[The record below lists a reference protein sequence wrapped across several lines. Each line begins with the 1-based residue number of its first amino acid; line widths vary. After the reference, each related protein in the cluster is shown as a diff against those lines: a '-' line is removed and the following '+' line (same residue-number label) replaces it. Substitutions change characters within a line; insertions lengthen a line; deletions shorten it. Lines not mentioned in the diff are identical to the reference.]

1 MAKKEVISKE
11 ERYLQ
16 LLLEN
21 SIDLLFLLDRD
32 FKLVYCTK
40 AYLTMFR
47 IHSLEVI
54 RGRNFTDII
63 IRYLGEDNAI
73 KLNTVLMH
81 SRQLTEPEYVD
92 FVIQKQGNR
101 GNRSLHAQ
109 ISPMLKDGEI
119 DGYLVLF
126 QDTTELIRAK
136 EQAEKANAA
145 KSSFLAAMSHEIR
158 TPMNAI
164 IGISDLALK
173 EMSNPRVTEYL
184 TNIRQAGKNLLAI
197 INDILDF
204 TRIESGNLQITELPY
219 EFNSLLIDV
228 FNVMRFHLNTK
239 PLRFL
244 TEIDSRI
251 PRQFLGDETRV
262 RQILL
267 NLLSNAVKYTNQGF
281 VKLKISGIT
290 VQKECHLL
298 FEVSDSGIGIK
309 DEDKSRL
316 FGAYVR
322 LDKERNTGVEG
333 TGLGLSI
340 TSSLCKAM
348 GGDISVKS
356 EYEKGSTFS
365 VSIVQRILSPLPMAE
380 LKDPEQKKTLYYCE
394 DTAVSSSFG
403 WTLENLQVKAVSAVD
418 ENDLLEKLAS
428 GVWDYVFFPVS
439 CIKIVE
445 QCICRANI
453 NTVPILL
460 ANSVFDVPPWDG
472 LTAAFPYYSI
482 TVINAFEGRQ
492 SFAQA
497 GKIAFISPDYK
508 ILIVDDLEINLK
520 IAQGLFAPY
529 RMKITTCNEGRMA
542 VELVKNEKFDL
553 ILLDHIMPGMSGIET
568 VKVIRSLEGQEYKDV
583 PIAAM
588 TANTSA
594 EIREELLNSGF
605 NDYLEKPVEAD
616 RLAAFVERWVPESRR
631 QPADLSKYTFLG
643 IKGLD
648 EDSGLANC
656 FYSGEEYHELLRLY
670 CSDMDY
676 RFRFLQDTSLSGRQM
691 ADVLHILKSA
701 SEVVGASLFADI
713 AEELEIEFT
722 SGSCN
727 MAVLSRFVERLKNFK
742 ESILSAL
749 ESAGMDA

>member
-11 ERYLQ
+11 GWYLQ

-32 FKLVYCTK
+32 FNLVYCTK

-47 IHSLEVI
+47 IPNIEII
-54 RGRNFTDII
+54 RGRNFTDVI

-81 SRQLTEPEYVD
+81 SRQYTEPEYVD
-92 FVIQKQGNR
+92 FVIQKRGNR
-101 GNRSLHAQ
+101 GNRTLHVQ

-126 QDTTELIRAK
+126 HDTTELIRAK

-145 KSSFLAAMSHEIR
+145 KSNFLAAMSHEIR

-164 IGISDLALK
+164 IGMSSLALR
-173 EMSNPRVTEYL
+173 ETSNPRITECL
-184 TNIRQAGKNLLAI
+184 MNIRQAGKNLLTI

-204 TRIESGNLQITELPY
+204 TKIESGNLQITELSY
-219 EFNSLLIDV
+219 EFNSLLLDV
-228 FNVMRFHLNTK
+228 FNVIRFQMNSK
-239 PLRFL
+239 PLCFL
-244 TEIDSRI
+244 AEIDSRI
-251 PRQFLGDETRV
+251 PRQLLGDETRV
-262 RQILL
+262 RQILF

-281 VKLKISGIT
+281 VKIKISSIT
-290 VQKECHLL
+290 VQDDCHLL

-322 LDKERNTGVEG
+322 LDEEKNAGVEG

-340 TSSLCKAM
+340 TNSLCKAM

-356 EYEKGSTFS
+356 EYGKGSTFS
-365 VSIVQRILSPLPMAE
+365 VSIVQKVLSPLPMAE
-380 LKDPEQKKTLYYCE
+380 LKIPEQKKTLFYCE
-394 DTAVSSSFG
+394 EPIVSASFG
-403 WTLENLQVKAVSAVD
+403 WTLENLQVEAVSAVD
-418 ENDLLEKLAS
+418 ENDFVKKLAS

-439 CIKIVE
+439 CIGKVE
-445 QCICRANI
+445 QCIYQANI
-453 NTVPILL
+453 KTVPVLL
-460 ANSVFDVPPWDG
+460 ANPIFGAPFWEG
-472 LTAAFPYYSI
+472 LTVAFPYYAV
-482 TVINAFEGRQ
+482 TLVNAFEGKQ
-492 SFAQA
+492 SSVQA
-497 GKIAFISPDYK
+497 GKITFLSPDFK
-508 ILIVDDLEINLK
+508 ILIVDDLDINLK
-520 IAQGLFAPY
+520 IAKGLFAPY
-529 RMKITTCNEGRMA
+529 RMKITTCNEGRRA
-542 VELVKNEKFDL
+542 IELVKQENFDL
-553 ILLDHIMPGMSGIET
+553 ILLDQIMPGMSGFET
-568 VKVIRSLEGQEYKDV
+568 VKAIRSLEGQEYKDI

-594 EIREELLNSGF
+594 GVRERFLESGF

-616 RLAAFVERWVPESRR
+616 RLAAFVEKWVPEKRR
-631 QPADLSKYTFLG
+631 KPAVLQEYTFLG

-670 CSDMDY
+670 CSDVDY
-676 RFRFLQDTSLSGRQM
+676 RLRFLEDNTSSSGRQPTE
-691 ADVLHILKSA
+691 ALHILKSA
-701 SEVVGASLFADI
+701 SKVVGAFVFADI

-722 SGSCN
+722 SGSLN
-727 MAVLSRFVERLKNFK
+727 TVKLSGFVKRLKDFR
-742 ESILSAL
+742 ESLLSAL
-749 ESAGMDA
+749 ESA